1 MLDKRPNTP
10 LHDHAA
16 LKALD
21 LAHHMPAQTDYGLRE
36 DLGGSRMMV
45 AGQGCRLWDA
55 DGKTLLDGMAGLW
68 CVGLGYGRAELAEAA
83 FHQMKDLAFYNTFFK
98 TATPPPVL
106 LSARLAEKLSLTGA
120 NLSHVFFNSSG
131 SEANDTIFRLVRHY
145 WVVKGQP
152 DRTVFI
158 SRTNAYH
165 GSTVASASLG
175 GMSHMHAQGGL
186 PIAGIEHI
194 AQPYGFEAQSADES
208 DNAFAERMA
217 GELETRI
224 LAIGPERVA
233 AFIGEP
239 VQGAGGVIIPPEGYW
254 PLIEAICRKYGILLI
269 CDEVIT
275 GFGRLGAWF
284 GFQQYGISPDL
295 VTMAKGIS
303 SGYLPLSAVG
313 VSAEVYETLKGGGEF
328 SHGYTYS
335 GHPVC
340 CAVGLA
346 TLDILDKEALVE
358 RTHDVTG
365 PLLTKML
372 AGLADHP
379 LVGEV
384 RSLGLLGAIE
394 IVADKQTRGRFGGKT
409 GTAGPVVRDEIIDR
423 GLMVRAVRD
432 TIVMCPPLVINPA
445 EIDEMGAMIKAGLDA
460 ALERLT

>member
-1 MLDKRPNTP
+1 
-10 LHDHAA
+10 
-16 LKALD
+16 
-21 LAHHMPAQTDYGLRE
+21 
-36 DLGGSRMMV
+36 
-45 AGQGCRLWDA
+45 
-55 DGKTLLDGMAGLW
+55 
-68 CVGLGYGRAELAEAA
+68 
-83 FHQMKDLAFYNTFFK
+83 
-98 TATPPPVL
+98 
-106 LSARLAEKLSLTGA
+106 
-120 NLSHVFFNSSG
+120 
-131 SEANDTIFRLVRHY
+131 
-145 WVVKGQP
+145 
-152 DRTVFI
+152 
-158 SRTNAYH
+158 
-165 GSTVASASLG
+165 
-175 GMSHMHAQGGL
+175 
-186 PIAGIEHI
+186 
-194 AQPYGFEAQSADES
+194 
-208 DNAFAERMA
+208 
-217 GELETRI
+217 
-224 LAIGPERVA
+224 
-233 AFIGEP
+233 
-239 VQGAGGVIIPPEGYW
+239 
-254 PLIEAICRKYGILLI
+254 
-269 CDEVIT
+269 
-275 GFGRLGAWF
+275 
-284 GFQQYGISPDL
+284 
-295 VTMAKGIS
+295 MAKGIT